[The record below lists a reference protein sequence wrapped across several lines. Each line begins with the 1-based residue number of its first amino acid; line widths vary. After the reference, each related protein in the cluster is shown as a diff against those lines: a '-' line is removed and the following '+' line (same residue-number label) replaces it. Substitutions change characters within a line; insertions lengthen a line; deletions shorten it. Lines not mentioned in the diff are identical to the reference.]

1 MHVRGWQYRVAV
13 VLCAVFLA
21 WTPLGVEPV
30 ERFIESYREHAAGT
44 EHQLVLALAGPG
56 SDRTPWQRAFA
67 AVEHVELEVGG
78 SIDLDRYR
86 EIVERL
92 IAEHYCFVNT
102 ESVVLA
108 DGWLGHLERA
118 LLAPGV
124 GIVATTGSFESPNA
138 VRPGWLG
145 KRRPNYESFPNPHL
159 RTNGFALGRDLARSL
174 DWPTG
179 LTKLEAVALEAG
191 SHSLTRQAQERGLAT
206 LVVGRDGVA
215 YPPER
220 WRESATF
227 RSGGQANL
235 LLADK
240 RTRHYQQAGRLTRRG
255 LTWLAW
261 HHWR

>member
-1 MHVRGWQYRVAV
+1 M
-13 VLCAVFLA
+13 LCLVFLA

-30 ERFIESYREHAAGT
+30 ERFIDSYRQHPAGT
-44 EHQLVLALAGPG
+44 EHRLVLALAGPG
-56 SDRTPWQRAFA
+56 SDRTRWQRAFA
-67 AVEHVELEVGG
+67 AVEHEELEAGG

-86 EIVERL
+86 EVIERVA
-92 IAEHYCFVNT
+92 AERYCFVNT
-102 ESVVLA
+102 ESVVID

-138 VRPGWLG
+138 MRPGPLR
-145 KRRPNYESFPNPHL
+145 KSRPNYDPFPNPHL
-159 RTNGFALGRDLARSL
+159 RTNGFALGRELARTL

-179 LTKLEAVALEAG
+179 LSKLEAVALEAG
-191 SHSLTRQAQERGLAT
+191 SRSLTRQAQERGLAT

-240 RTRHYQQAGRLTRRG
+240 RTRHYQEAGPLTRRG

-261 HHWR
+261 HRWR